1 MLLAEIA
8 MWLGGKEAAMYI
20 GFSRDYVEARAIPW
34 QDDYLPFRVR
44 YKHAIGE
51 QGGQPTRR
59 YYRPDLDALLVNP
72 KTPSRSL
79 YRPRFQKRP
88 GVGDLAWSEA

>member
-8 MWLGGKEAAMYI
+8 TWLGGKEAGMYI
-20 GFSRDYVEARAIPW
+20 GFSRDYVEARAAPW

-59 YYRPDLDALLVNP
+59 YYRPDLDALLVDP
-72 KTPSRSL
+72 TTPSRGL
-79 YRPRFQKRP
+79 YFPRFHKGP
-88 GVGDLAWSEA
+88 GKGNVARGEA